1 MLTPASLKKTKEQ
14 FVRNFKGTFVMLVI
28 ATLLV
33 AGSAI
38 AGDWQKLGKKGLV
51 FNNKAKS
58 SSISTKGVA
67 VSQIAFKVTGGWV
80 RLSEI
85 TLNFDD
91 GSTQKIEDFENP
103 SPDTRS
109 DGIAIDGGP
118 KTLTS
123 IDFSSRAVSSA
134 TQGRATVT
142 ALGQ

>member
-1 MLTPASLKKTKEQ
+1 M
-14 FVRNFKGTFVMLVI
+14 RNFKGAFVMLVI

-33 AGSAI
+33 VGPAI
-38 AGDWQKLGKKGLV
+38 AGDWQKLGKKSVV
-51 FNNKAKS
+51 FGNTEDT

-67 VSQIAFKVTGGWV
+67 VSQVAFKISGDWV
-80 RLSEI
+80 RVTEV

-91 GSTQKIEDFENP
+91 GSTQKIENFKSPRP
-103 SPDTRS
+103 SMTS

-123 IDFSSRAVSSA
+123 IDFSFRAASSSKP
-134 TQGRATVT
+134 GRATVI

>member
-1 MLTPASLKKTKEQ
+1 MRNLK
-14 FVRNFKGTFVMLVI
+14 GAFVMLVI
-28 ATLLV
+28 ATILV
-33 AGSAI
+33 AGSAM
-38 AGDWQKLGKKGLV
+38 AGDWQKLGKKTLV
-51 FNNKAKS
+51 FSNKAKT
-58 SSISTKGVA
+58 SSISTKGIA

-91 GSTQKIEDFENP
+91 GSTQKIEEFENP

-109 DGIAIDGGP
+109 DSIAVDGGP

-134 TQGRATVT
+134 TQGRATVM